1 MTEAVEKLERFEAVE
16 QQKRQH
22 HRIDL
27 DEMSEKI
34 AIVRSNGYEGSEMIR
49 LIESVRKDLEFGK
62 VDPSEE
68 KYWKDIKEAAE
79 LLIQEW

>member
-1 MTEAVEKLERFEAVE
+1 
-16 QQKRQH
+16 
-22 HRIDL
+22 
-27 DEMSEKI
+27 MSEKI

-68 KYWKDIKEAAE
+68 KYWKDIKEAA
-79 LLIQEW
+79 